1 MRRDYPYGVN
11 ADTAWTP
18 SWIPPLLDQPVEA
31 GETLFVSD
39 LHLGVGSDDPSRLEA
54 FVELLGTLP
63 GRIDTLV
70 LGGDVFEFWW
80 EWREAVP
87 RRHMHFLMALR
98 RAADA
103 GVRIRVVAGNHDFAY
118 GGFLPELVGASIHP
132 DGICLDVDGSRWLLV
147 HGDGI
152 ALSDRIDRLVRRLL
166 RSRAA
171 QAAWALV
178 PPDIAFR
185 IAGGV
190 GRTSRAVQPGP
201 PPNIAEFGDA
211 AEIWIRRWNLAGV
224 VHGHTHR
231 PLLEPRGG
239 GYHVN
244 NGDWLKARFAV
255 WISPGRRIRLVDCGK
270 EGHPWLSN
278 T

>member
-1 MRRDYPYGVN
+1 M
-11 ADTAWTP
+11 
-18 SWIPPLLDQPVEA
+18 LDRPVEA

-39 LHLGVGSDDPSRLEA
+39 LHMGAGGDESFRLGSFL
-54 FVELLGTLP
+54 ELLETLP

-87 RRHMHFLMALR
+87 RRHLRFLTALR
-98 RAADA
+98 RVADA
-103 GVRIRVVAGNHDFAY
+103 GVRVRVIAGNHDFAY
-118 GGFLPELVGASIHP
+118 GGFLPEFLGASVHP
-132 DGICLDVDGSRWLLV
+132 DGICIDVDGSRWLLV

-152 ALSDRIDRLVRRLL
+152 ARSDRVDRLVRRVL
-166 RSRAA
+166 RSRLAC
-171 QAAWALV
+171 AAWALV
-178 PPDIAFR
+178 PPDLAFR

-190 GRTSRAVQPGP
+190 GDASRKLQPGP
-201 PPNIAEFGDA
+201 APNVAEYGEV
-211 AEIWIRRWNLAGV
+211 AEAWIRRWNLAGV

-239 GYHVN
+239 GYHAN
-244 NGDWLKARFAV
+244 NGDWMTERFAV

-270 EGHPWLSN
+270 EGHPWRSN